1 MVDTESQQHNP
12 TPSGEKYMEKK
23 YRVGETSDE
32 YKKCILHR
40 NLKKE
45 ERCRESYGHAE
56 QTVFFLVRSVAEP
69 NSLLN
74 GDPGEEEEERNEH
87 RAFAEEMLW
96 ESVDAN
102 AQEEIGEEISRAFK
116 AEKVRDGIQE
126 VFRNE
131 QEKQRSSDNNQ
142 PTSWTL
148 EEETRVDKGND
159 NEDEK
164 Q

>member
-1 MVDTESQQHNP
+1 DFSRLGSSFYTGLRCLSQSKQIETQDRYPSDKQIEYDRKSNGHDYAGNEDYRLMVDTESQQHNP

-23 YRVGETSDE
+23 YRIGETSDE

-96 ESVDAN
+96 ESVD
-102 AQEEIGEEISRAFK
+102 
-116 AEKVRDGIQE
+116 
-126 VFRNE
+126 
-131 QEKQRSSDNNQ
+131 
-142 PTSWTL
+142 
-148 EEETRVDKGND
+148 
-159 NEDEK
+159 
-164 Q
+164 